1 MDIIRIWYVPD
12 LLVNLTFPVQCS
24 ASGHYLDLNVS
35 LVPMKNSWVVTEIQ
49 IWMLTS
55 FSQRN
60 NFLKE
65 LKSWTAYFSTR
76 IEVKSRD

>member
-1 MDIIRIWYVPD
+1 MDMIRIWYVPD

-24 ASGHYLDLNVS
+24 ASGHNLDLNVS

-49 IWMLTS
+49 I
-55 FSQRN
+55 SQRN

-65 LKSWTAYFSTR
+65 LKSYFSTR